1 MRYYFMIQEDP
12 RSGGP
17 GPRGHHGH
25 GGCGGRRDFDGPR
38 GRDFGPRGGGFEGPR
53 GGGDFEGPRDGF
65 GRRGGRP
72 GFGGRGEG
80 DPRGRGEAGGFGGD
94 GFGGPEFGP
103 GFGPG
108 PRGPRGGMGFGPRG
122 PHHGHH
128 GRGKGRRGDVRAAV
142 LNLLNEQ
149 SMTGYQ
155 LMGAI
160 EEKSQ
165 GLWKPGP
172 GSIYPALQLLADEG
186 LITLTGA
193 DEAGKKPYAITD
205 EGKKYL
211 AEHPEQ
217 TKAPW
222 DRVTRDLQGVLSLR
236 PELEQLAAAVRQ
248 AATVAA
254 EGQQAKVKDVLTRAR
269 KEVYRILASDEDD
282 AGTNTPDGD
291 SNN

>member
-1 MRYYFMIQEDP
+1 M
-12 RSGGP
+12 
-17 GPRGHHGH
+17 
-25 GGCGGRRDFDGPR
+25 
-38 GRDFGPRGGGFEGPR
+38 
-53 GGGDFEGPRDGF
+53 
-65 GRRGGRP
+65 
-72 GFGGRGEG
+72 
-80 DPRGRGEAGGFGGD
+80 
-94 GFGGPEFGP
+94 
-103 GFGPG
+103 
-108 PRGPRGGMGFGPRG
+108 
-122 PHHGHH
+122 
-128 GRGKGRRGDVRAAV
+128 RAAV

-149 SMTGYQ
+149 SLTGYQ

-186 LITLTGA
+186 LIALTGA

-254 EGQQAKVKDVLTRAR
+254 EEQQAKVKEVLTRAR
-269 KEVYRILASDEDD
+269 KEVYRILAADDDEN
-282 AGTNTPDGD
+282 GPTPGDD